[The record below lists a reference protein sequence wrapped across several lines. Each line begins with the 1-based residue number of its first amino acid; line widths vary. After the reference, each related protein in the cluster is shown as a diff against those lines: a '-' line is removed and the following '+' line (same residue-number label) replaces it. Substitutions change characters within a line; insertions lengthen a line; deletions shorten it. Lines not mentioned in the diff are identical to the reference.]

1 MFRIYVGNL
10 SVETTEDGIKDLFSQ
25 HGQVDSVS
33 IITDRMS
40 GRSRGFGFVDMPD
53 DTAGRAAMEALNGTE
68 KDGRTLKV
76 NEARESAQRGHGGGS
91 RRY

>member
-10 SVETTEDGIKDLFSQ
+10 SFETTEDGIKDLFSQ

-33 IITDRMS
+33 IITDRMT

-53 DTAGRAAMEALNGTE
+53 DTAGQAAMEALNGTE
-68 KDGRTLKV
+68 MDGRALKV
-76 NEARESAQRGHGGGS
+76 NEARESAQRGHGGGG

>member
-1 MFRIYVGNL
+1 
-10 SVETTEDGIKDLFSQ
+10 
-25 HGQVDSVS
+25 
-33 IITDRMS
+33 MS

>member
-10 SVETTEDGIKDLFSQ
+10 SFETTEDAIKDLFSQ